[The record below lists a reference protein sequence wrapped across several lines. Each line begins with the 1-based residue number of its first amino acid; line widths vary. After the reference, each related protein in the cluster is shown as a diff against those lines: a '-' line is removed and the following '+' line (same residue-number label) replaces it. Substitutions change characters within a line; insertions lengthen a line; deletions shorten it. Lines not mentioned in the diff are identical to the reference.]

1 MPKKG
6 ERGDGFMGVKA
17 LADRFKG
24 EMPKPNRPNN
34 YKGKLVSM
42 PDAYEE
48 GKYVPWARGQK
59 IGSVKEVVFDA
70 EGRKYV
76 PNTAVCVVPC
86 FFLCWDLKTV
96 FPCEQRISGR
106 LPETQDGACHRGKE
120 DHRGQGRGGA
130 EVGEPR
136 S

>member
-1 MPKKG
+1 
-6 ERGDGFMGVKA
+6 MGVKA
-17 LADRFKG
+17 LADRFNG

-70 EGRKYV
+70 EGRK
-76 PNTAVCVVPC
+76 
-86 FFLCWDLKTV
+86 
-96 FPCEQRISGR
+96 
-106 LPETQDGACHRGKE
+106 
-120 DHRGQGRGGA
+120 
-130 EVGEPR
+130 
-136 S
+136 